1 MAAENGVGESHGA
14 RTDAA
19 SMRPRRMAAEN
30 VPRQPRGHRL
40 PHASMRP
47 RRMAAENA
55 VSASPSGALGEL
67 Q

>member
-14 RTDAA
+14 RPDAA

-30 VPRQPRGHRL
+30 VG
-40 PHASMRP
+40 
-47 RRMAAENA
+47 AA
-55 VSASPSGALGEL
+55 PGALTVRARL